1 MYVLDGG
8 ASYIDSNRLEAVI
21 ATRATPKFCA
31 SKWKALSE
39 GKPWLLHIWAAL
51 VDMIQQLDISY

>member
-21 ATRATPKFCA
+21 ASANDLSINAVPLAKKPILA
-31 SKWKALSE
+31 STFLR
-39 GKPWLLHIWAAL
+39 
-51 VDMIQQLDISY
+51 